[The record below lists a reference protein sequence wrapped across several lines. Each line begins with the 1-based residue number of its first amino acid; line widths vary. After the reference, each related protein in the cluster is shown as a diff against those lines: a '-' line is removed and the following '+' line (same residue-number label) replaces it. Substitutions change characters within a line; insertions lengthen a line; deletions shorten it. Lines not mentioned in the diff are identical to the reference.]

1 MWDVLRPY
9 WTKYVIGAILRMRKG
24 RKYPPDLAET
34 IRRNPER
41 RKVSCW
47 NASSHSCPKS
57 NCSRWNNRRS
67 YGIHSS
73 PFDPI
78 DHKVCAALTDR
89 SAPRESPGD
98 LSEPWHGRSL
108 RKMKTDFKS
117 EGDQARKQPD
127 RLCFLFVPAGRHAG
141 NHRVHPLAGWG
152 MVVNRVAFFPLFAVF
167 DIRLKIFIDAARRRC
182 YPCNKSA

>member
-1 MWDVLRPY
+1 MKPCSVLFKTMRDVLRPY

-108 RKMKTDFKS
+108 RKNENGFQKVKAIRPESNLTAFVFC
-117 EGDQARKQPD
+117 
-127 RLCFLFVPAGRHAG
+127 LCLPVDTPGITG
-141 NHRVHPLAGWG
+141 S
-152 MVVNRVAFFPLFAVF
+152 
-167 DIRLKIFIDAARRRC
+167 IRWQDGAWL
-182 YPCNKSA
+182 